1 MVPSYQLFLSHPVSS
16 IASYLYSAF
25 NFFIN
30 HTFSVSQ
37 IEDVFFNFCALMRQI
52 LNLLQKVAK
61 IYLLE
66 RLLELQLGLHSSL
79 SLFYAS
85 YGGRAALVESTT

>member
-16 IASYLYSAF
+16 IASYLYSAL

-37 IEDVFFNFCALMRQI
+37 IKVRFLIFCALLCQI
-52 LNLLQKVAK
+52 LNLQKVAK

-79 SLFYAS
+79 SLFYAY